1 MRPLRTVVIVA
12 TAVMAP
18 VAALAIAVGPA
29 VAHTHPAHDEFIAP
43 AVVKVDTWGEV
54 KISLIEHEYLGKHI
68 GLVNRTY
75 RFKLNSGSGFAVDPS
90 GAIVTSRE
98 VTEVDLR
105 RAEIRAVNKIFRE
118 RYPHIAD
125 TLTETENKQQLRG
138 GNPADRIPQ
147 RLQQCYSPNSA
158 GDAGGC
164 LIFSSRL
171 INVLP
176 LVTSQEKYGNL
187 EATVLEPR
195 AGRPAGDVVVLKVGA
210 NSMPAA
216 PLATSVKGRPFTVL
230 GYDKNVVPSNGQSL
244 NKPIGHFIRDNST
257 ELDHGRSD
265 DDKKPFPILVSAM
278 ANGVAGGPVVGGT
291 PEVIGFFVHQPG
303 GSASDLKL
311 IGPDAIRSVLA
322 DANIQPHTG
331 PTDSTYAAALHSYN
345 NKLYKL
351 SIPNLSQTVKLY
363 PGHALANEA
372 LAVAQ
377 RKQGTAEDQTGRAQE
392 TPATS
397 SRGNGLDF
405 RRAILPLAI
414 AGAALIILAVAIVLL
429 VRRRRSRAGAPVPD
443 QPVSAAETIVVP
455 APRSPSSSDRPSV
468 PHSDDGTARR
478 QTTVLQTPRPG
489 AARTYGTPRTDPDET
504 AVACS
509 VCGSPTTRE
518 QTFCGQCGQR
528 LR

>member
-1 MRPLRTVVIVA
+1 MRPLRTVVIAA
-12 TAVMAP
+12 TAVIAP

-29 VAHTHPAHDEFIAP
+29 VAHTHPAHEEFIAP
-43 AVVKVDTWGEV
+43 TVVKVDTWGEV

-118 RYPHIAD
+118 RYPHIAN

-138 GNPADRIPQ
+138 GDPADRIPQ
-147 RLQQCYSPNSA
+147 RLQQCYSPNTS

-164 LIFSSRL
+164 LIFSTRL
-171 INVLP
+171 IKVLP

-187 EATVLEPR
+187 EATVLKPR
-195 AGRPAGDVVVLKVGA
+195 AGRPASDVVVLKVGSS
-210 NSMPAA
+210 SMPAA
-216 PLATSVKGRPFTVL
+216 SLATSVKGRPFTVL
-230 GYDKNVVPSNGQSL
+230 GYDKNVVPSTGQSL
-244 NKPIGHFIRDNST
+244 NKPIGHFIRDDST
-257 ELDHGRSD
+257 ELDHGRSE
-265 DDKKPFPILVSAM
+265 DDKKPFPMLVTAM

-291 PEVIGFFVHQPG
+291 PEVIGFFTHQPG

-311 IGPDAIRSVLA
+311 IGPDAIRSALTDV
-322 DANIQPHTG
+322 DIKPHTG

-377 RKQGTAEDQTGRAQE
+377 RKQGTAEDLTGRAQQ

-397 SRGNGLDF
+397 PRGNVLDF
-405 RRAILPLAI
+405 RRAVLPLAV
-414 AGAALIILAVAIVLL
+414 AGAALIVLAVAIVLL
-429 VRRRRSRAGAPVPD
+429 ARRRRSRAGGSVPD
-443 QPVSAAETIVVP
+443 QPVSAPPTIVVP
-455 APRSPSSSDRPSV
+455 AQRPASSSDRPPISR
-468 PHSDDGTARR
+468 SLDGTGG
-478 QTTVLQTPRPG
+478 QTTVLKSPRPG
-489 AARTYGTPRTDPDET
+489 VARTYGTPRTDPGET
-504 AVACS
+504 AAACS